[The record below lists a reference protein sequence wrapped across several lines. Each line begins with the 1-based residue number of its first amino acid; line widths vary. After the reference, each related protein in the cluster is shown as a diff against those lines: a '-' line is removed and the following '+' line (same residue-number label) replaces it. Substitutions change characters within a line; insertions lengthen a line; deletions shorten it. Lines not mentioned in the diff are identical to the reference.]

1 VPHPLPQFYEFG
13 PFRVDASKRLLARDG
28 APVPLTPKVFDTLVH
43 LVQHSGTAI
52 GKDELMRAIW
62 PDTVVEEN
70 NLNQNI
76 SILRRILGDGRSD
89 HRYIATVPGY
99 GYQFVAE
106 VKLSRERSG
115 QLSPANGA
123 SIAVLPFANLSA
135 DASNQYFCD
144 GLAEEL
150 INALAKL
157 GQIRVVARTSAFSF
171 KGKETDV
178 REIGRKLRV
187 STVLEGSVRKS
198 GNRLRITVQL
208 INAANGYHV
217 WSERYDTQMQ
227 DIFDVQDEITLAI
240 VSALKLRLLG
250 KEKSVILKHHTE
262 NPKAYLS
269 YLKGQYYRWKTAPEE
284 FRKCREYFE
293 QAVNADPF
301 FALGYF
307 GLNSYYGY
315 GSAWG
320 LIPPDE
326 GWPKAHAALIKALEL
341 DDTLP
346 EAHLSHAAFLL
357 VHDRNWAGAEKEIK
371 RVLALNP
378 KLAEIHHL
386 YSFYFLTVGRFDDAI
401 AEGRRALECDPLSLI
416 YGRSLGM
423 CLYFSRQYDEA
434 VAQYHET
441 LELDQDNISVHELLG
456 NAYERQGRNYEAIG
470 EWQKAAVLARDYEL
484 ATKLGRA
491 YAETD
496 LARAACEWARR
507 NLEQTSEKA
516 RRGEYVPAV
525 EYARAW
531 VRIGDSEQAFGWL
544 EKACSER
551 NVFSLLLNSDPLY
564 DNLRA
569 DERFERIRE
578 RVGFGTSL
586 RPRRTPGDGARKPTT
601 LSAPPSPSAS

>member
-1 VPHPLPQFYEFG
+1 MKTVPHPPAQLYEFG
-13 PFRVDASKRLLARDG
+13 AFRVDASKRLLARDG
-28 APVPLTPKVFDTLVH
+28 TPVPLTPKVFDTLLH
-43 LVQHSGTAI
+43 LVRHSGTPL

-76 SILRRILGDGRSD
+76 SILRRVLGDGRNE

-106 VKLSRERSG
+106 VRPSRGRSG
-115 QLSPANGA
+115 RLSPAGGA

-135 DASNQYFCD
+135 DAGNQYFCD

-157 GQIRVVARTSAFSF
+157 EQIRVVARTSAFSF

-178 REIGRKLRV
+178 REIGRKLKV
-187 STVLEGSVRKS
+187 GTVLEGSVRKS

-208 INAANGYHV
+208 INAANGYHL
-217 WSERYDTQMQ
+217 WSERYDTEVQ
-227 DIFDVQDEITLAI
+227 DIFDVQDEITLA
-240 VSALKLRLLG
+240 VVGALKLKLLG
-250 KEKSVILKHHTE
+250 TEKSAILKHHTA
-262 NPKAYLS
+262 NPKAYLF
-269 YLKGQYYRWKTAPEE
+269 YLKGQYYRWKTAPGE
-284 FRKCREYFE
+284 FRKCCGYFE
-293 QAVNADPF
+293 HAVNADPS

-320 LIPPDE
+320 LLSPDD
-326 GWPKAHAALIKALEL
+326 GWPKAYAALTKALEL

-346 EAHLSHAAFLL
+346 EAHLSLAAFLL

-386 YSFYFLTVGRFDDAI
+386 YSFYFLTMGRFDHAI

-423 CLYFSRQYDEA
+423 CLYFSRRYDEA
-434 VAQYHET
+434 VAQYRET
-441 LELDQDNISVHELLG
+441 LELDQDNLSLHELLG
-456 NAYERQGRNYEAIG
+456 NAYERQGRHGDAIA
-470 EWQKAAVLARDYEL
+470 EWQKATALAGDCEL
-484 ATKLGRA
+484 AARLGSA
-491 YAETD
+491 CAEGD
-496 LARAACEWARR
+496 LARAVCERARR
-507 NLEQTSEKA
+507 SIEHASEKA
-516 RRGEYVPAV
+516 RRGEYVPAI

-531 VRIGDSEQAFGWL
+531 ARIGDSEQAFYWL

-551 NVFSLLLNSDPLY
+551 NVFSLLLNSDPFY
-564 DNLRA
+564 GNLRG
-569 DERFERIRE
+569 DKRFEHLRQRI
-578 RVGFGTSL
+578 GFVM
-586 RPRRTPGDGARKPTT
+586 
-601 LSAPPSPSAS
+601 

>member
-1 VPHPLPQFYEFG
+1 VPPPPPHLYEFG
-13 PFRVDASKRLLARDG
+13 AFRVDASKRLLARDG
-28 APVPLTPKVFDTLVH
+28 TPVPLTPKVFDTLLH
-43 LVQHSGTAI
+43 LVQHCGTVL

-62 PDTVVEEN
+62 PDAVVEEN

-76 SILRRILGDGRSD
+76 SILRRVLGDVRSE

-115 QLSPANGA
+115 QLSPTDCA

-150 INALAKL
+150 INALARL
-157 GQIRVVARTSAFSF
+157 EQIRVVARTSAFSF
-171 KGKETDV
+171 KGKEADV
-178 REIGRKLRV
+178 REIGRKLKV
-187 STVLEGSVRKS
+187 NTVLEGSVRKS

-208 INAANGYHV
+208 INAANGYHL
-217 WSERYDTQMQ
+217 WSERYDAEMQ

-240 VSALKLRLLG
+240 VGALKLRLLG
-250 KEKSVILKHHTE
+250 KEKSAILKHHTE
-262 NPKAYLS
+262 NPKAYLF

-284 FRKCREYFE
+284 FRKCCDYFE
-293 QAVNADPF
+293 RAVNADPS

-320 LIPPDE
+320 MLAPDE
-326 GWPKAHAALIKALEL
+326 GWPKAYAALIKALLL
-341 DDTLP
+341 DDTLA
-346 EAHLSHAAFLL
+346 EAHLSLAAFLL

-386 YSFYFLTVGRFDDAI
+386 FSFYFLTMGRFEHAI

-423 CLYFSRQYDEA
+423 CLYLSRRYDEA

-441 LELDQDNISVHELLG
+441 LELDQDNISLHELLG
-456 NAYERQGRNYEAIG
+456 NAYERQGRHGEAIA
-470 EWQKAAVLARDYEL
+470 EWQKATVLAGDYEL
-484 ATKLGRA
+484 AARLRSA
-491 YAETD
+491 YAEGD
-496 LARAACEWARR
+496 LARAACERARR
-507 NLEQTSEKA
+507 SVEQASEKA
-516 RRGEYVPAV
+516 RRGGYIPAI

-531 VRIGDSEQAFGWL
+531 VRMGDSEQAFCWL
-544 EKACSER
+544 DKACSER
-551 NVFSLLLNSDPLY
+551 NVFALLLNSDPFY

-569 DERFERIRE
+569 DERFEHLRRRI
-578 RVGFGTSL
+578 GFVM
-586 RPRRTPGDGARKPTT
+586 
-601 LSAPPSPSAS
+601 

>member
-1 VPHPLPQFYEFG
+1 MPRPPTQLYEFG
-13 PFRVDASKRLLARDG
+13 AFRVDASKRLLARDG
-28 APVPLTPKVFDTLVH
+28 MPVPLTPKVFDTLLH
-43 LVQHSGTAI
+43 LVQHSGTVL

-62 PDTVVEEN
+62 PDAVVEEN

-76 SILRRILGDGRSD
+76 SILRRVLGDGRTEQ
-89 HRYIATVPGY
+89 RYIATVPGY

-106 VKLSRERSG
+106 VKLARERSG
-115 QLSPANGA
+115 QLGPADGA

-135 DASNQYFCD
+135 DPSNQYFCD

-150 INALAKL
+150 INALARL
-157 GQIRVVARTSAFSF
+157 EQIRVVARTSAFSF
-171 KGKETDV
+171 KGKEADV

-198 GNRLRITVQL
+198 GNRLRITAQL
-208 INAANGYHV
+208 VNAANGYHL
-217 WSERYDTQMQ
+217 WSERYDTQMP

-240 VSALKLRLLG
+240 VGALKLKLLG
-250 KEKSVILKHHTE
+250 KEKSAILKHHTD
-262 NPKAYLS
+262 NPKAYLF

-284 FRKCREYFE
+284 FRKCCDYFE
-293 QAVNADPF
+293 RAVNADPS

-320 LIPPDE
+320 VLPPDE
-326 GWPKAHAALIKALEL
+326 GWPKAYSALTKALEL

-346 EAHLSHAAFLL
+346 EAHLSLAAFLL

-386 YSFYFLTVGRFDDAI
+386 YSFYFLTMGRFDPAI
-401 AEGRRALECDPLSLI
+401 VEGRRALEGDPLSLI

-423 CLYFSRQYDEA
+423 CLYVARRYDEA

-456 NAYERQGRNYEAIG
+456 DTYERQGRHREAIA
-470 EWQKAAVLARDYEL
+470 EWQKATALTGDSDFAAR
-484 ATKLGRA
+484 LGSA
-491 YAETD
+491 CAEGD
-496 LARAACEWARR
+496 LAKAVCERARR
-507 NLEQTSEKA
+507 SIEQANERV
-516 RRGEYVPAV
+516 RRGEYVPAI

-531 VRIGDSEQAFGWL
+531 VRIGESEQAFCWL

-551 NVFSLLLNSDPLY
+551 NVFSLLLNSDPFY
-564 DNLRA
+564 DDLRA
-569 DERFERIRE
+569 DERFEH
-578 RVGFGTSL
+578 L
-586 RPRRTPGDGARKPTT
+586 Q
-601 LSAPPSPSAS
+601 